1 MVEPQV
7 DVAELRREIRT
18 KYVEVVEHP
27 DATFHF
33 HTGLRAAANA
43 GYRDEWFR
51 GLPASTIASFA
62 GVGNPFHWGTPRAG
76 ERVVDVG
83 SGAGFDSMIAAR
95 AVGSEGAVVG
105 VDMTP
110 EMLELARIGAKEAGL
125 ANVEFREGLA
135 ERLPVQDGWA
145 DVVISNG
152 VINLVPDKVGAYRE
166 IARVLRPG
174 GRVQVADI
182 CVEKPVPESAIRD
195 IDLWTG

>member
-1 MVEPQV
+1 MADVTV
-7 DVAELRREIRT
+7 DVDRLREEVRE
-18 KYVEVVEHP
+18 KYQEVVDHP

-43 GYRDEWFR
+43 GYLEEWVEGPPR
-51 GLPASTIASFA
+51 QAVASFA
-62 GVGNPFHWGTPRAG
+62 GVSNPFHWGLPGPG

-83 SGAGFDSMIAAR
+83 SGAGMDSLIASR
-95 AVGSEGAVVG
+95 AVGPGGAVIG

-110 EMLELARIGAKEAGL
+110 AMLERARAAATEA
-125 ANVEFREGLA
+125 ATSNVEFRQGLA
-135 ERLPVQDGWA
+135 ESLPVPDGWA
-145 DVVISNG
+145 DIVVSNG

-182 CVEKPVPESAIRD
+182 CVERPVPESALQD

>member
-1 MVEPQV
+1 MTDVTV
-7 DVAELRREIRT
+7 DVDRLRDEVRE
-18 KYVEVVEHP
+18 KYREVVDHP

-33 HTGLRAAANA
+33 HTGLRAAGNA
-43 GYRDEWFR
+43 GYLEEWVE
-51 GLPASTIASFA
+51 GLPKQTVASFA
-62 GVGNPFHWGTPRAG
+62 GVSNPFHWGLPAPG

-83 SGAGFDSMIAAR
+83 SGAGMDSLIASR
-95 AVGSEGAVVG
+95 AVGPDGAVVG

-110 EMLELARIGAKEAGL
+110 AMIDRARAAASEAS
-125 ANVEFREGLA
+125 ASNVEFRQGLA
-135 ERLPVQDGWA
+135 ESLPVPDGWA

-152 VINLVPDKVGAYRE
+152 VINLVPDKLGAYRE

-182 CVEKPVPESAIRD
+182 CVEQPVPESALQD